1 MFDSSPGAQRK
12 LIIPVPETRYNHN
25 RIKEGPGIVRAFVA
39 IDLSPEIREKM
50 REVQEAIRKSG
61 ARITLV
67 DPAIIHITIKFL
79 GEIEAPRVGPVRE
92 ALSEVILEPFD
103 LTITGISANN
113 NRNPRVIWGTAGDS
127 GGCRLLFEQVETAL
141 TAIGVPR
148 DERGFTPHATIAR
161 VKEYHPSLMQS
172 IRPYLSETL
181 GECHISGFSLKKI
194 TLTPTGPVYDTIL
207 EVVW

>member
-1 MFDSSPGAQRK
+1 M
-12 LIIPVPETRYNHN
+12 
-25 RIKEGPGIVRAFVA
+25 A

-79 GEIEAPRVGPVRE
+79 GEIEATRAGEVSGALRE
-92 ALSEVILEPFD
+92 IILEPFD
-103 LTITGISANN
+103 LSITGISTNN
-113 NRNPRVIWGTAGDS
+113 NRNPRVVWGTVGDR
-127 GGCRLLFEQVETAL
+127 GGCGLLFERVETAL
-141 TAIGVPR
+141 KAIGVPR
-148 DERGFTPHATIAR
+148 EQRGFTPHATIAR

-181 GECHISGFSLKKI
+181 GECHISGFILKKS
-194 TLTPTGPVYDTIL
+194 TLAPTGPVYDTIM

>member
-1 MFDSSPGAQRK
+1 VFDSSPGAQRK
-12 LIIPVPETRYNHN
+12 LIIPIPETRYNHN
-25 RIKEGPGIVRAFVA
+25 RRKEGPGIVRAFVA

-79 GEIEAPRVGPVRE
+79 GEIEATRAGEVSGALRE
-92 ALSEVILEPFD
+92 IILDSFD
-103 LTITGISANN
+103 LSITGISTNN
-113 NRNPRVIWGTAGDS
+113 NRNPRVVWGTVGDR
-127 GGCRLLFEQVETAL
+127 GGCGLLFERVETAL
-141 TAIGVPR
+141 TAIGIPR
-148 DERGFTPHATIAR
+148 EQRGFTPHATIAR
-161 VKEYHPSLMQS
+161 VKEYHPSLMQA

-181 GECHISGFSLKKI
+181 GECHISGFSLKKS
-194 TLTPTGPVYDTIL
+194 TLAPTGPVYDTIM